1 MPWHAACP
9 FPSMPS
15 LMQDV
20 RLSVRQLRKIP
31 GFAVTTVLTLAL
43 GIGAA
48 TAIFSLV
55 DAVMLRPL
63 PYPEQDRLMWL
74 AQVDTTISATAPEPL
89 SYPDVEDWRAQS
101 HSFTALASLH
111 HNSLTL
117 TGSGSPQQL
126 NAETVSSNYFQVLGM
141 HPILGR
147 DFVPQDDNRGVRTVM
162 LSHEIWRDTFGSD
175 PGIVSRSITLD
186 GASYRVAGVM
196 PANFV
201 SLEGRAPMLWVS
213 MAEDTEGEEPPSKQR
228 GFDFLRVVGRLKPG
242 VTPEQAHA
250 ELNIIARHLAEQY
263 PDSNKSYTST
273 LVNPVLE
280 HLTGDVKR
288 PLAVLFGAV
297 ALVLL
302 IACANVAGLML
313 ARSSRRRGEIAVRA
327 ALGAGRGGIIRQVL
341 VEASLLSLAG
351 GVLGVA
357 FSTWI
362 LTALV
367 ALAPASLPRAA
378 DIAVNAPVL
387 AFAIAVSLVA
397 GLLFGVVPAWRM
409 SKLDASLALRDSGR
423 GMTAGKGQQ
432 RLQNWLV
439 IAETSVGLVLLVG
452 SGLLIRS
459 FLQVL
464 RVDPGF
470 DPKHLL
476 TAQIN
481 LPQAHYNRE
490 KKLAFYDR
498 LAAEIS
504 ALPNVS
510 VASATYPL
518 PLSESNIGLS
528 FHIEGRPTA
537 PGDADSI
544 ATNITTPKYFD
555 TMRIPRIAGRTFTE
569 RDDTRAAPVIIIN
582 QRFARRY
589 LPGQDPLGKHIKVD
603 LGDGV
608 VKAPMRE
615 VVGIVGDVKHR
626 ELTDE
631 TEPQFYI
638 PFAQA
643 VITSPTVCIR
653 TVGDPHQIIGP
664 LRALLTRLDPEIPL
678 YRVATMEESMTKA
691 AAQPW
696 FQTMLLSC
704 FAAMALLLSAVGLY
718 SVLSYMVAQR
728 AREIGLR
735 MALGAQRTGVLT
747 WILRR
752 GLALTAAGI
761 VVGLA
766 VSAVVTR
773 SLAASGM
780 LYHVEPFDLPTLAG
794 VTIILAAV
802 SAAASAFPAWRAAR
816 LDPMRILR
824 DQ

>member
-1 MPWHAACP
+1 MAWHAACP
-9 FPSMPS
+9 CNTMPS
-15 LMQDV
+15 LLQDA

-63 PYPEQDRLMWL
+63 PYPQQDRLMWL
-74 AQVDTTISATAPEPL
+74 AQVDTSINATAPEPF
-89 SYPDVEDWRAQS
+89 SYPDVADWRAQS
-101 HSFTALASLH
+101 HSFTAIANFH
-111 HNSLTL
+111 NNSLTL
-117 TGSGSPQQL
+117 TGAGSPQQL
-126 NAETVSSNYFQVLGM
+126 IAETVSSNYFQVLGM
-141 HPILGR
+141 RPMLGR
-147 DFVPQDDNRGVRTVM
+147 DFVPEDDNRGVRTVM
-162 LSHEIWRDTFGSD
+162 LSHELWRSTFSSD
-175 PGIVSRSITLD
+175 PSVSGRSIVLD
-186 GASYRVAGVM
+186 GGSYRVAGVM

-201 SLEGRAPMLWVS
+201 ALEGRAPMLWVT
-213 MAEDTEGEEPPSKQR
+213 MAEDTEGEEAPAKQR
-228 GFDFLRVVGRLKPG
+228 GFDYLRVVGRLKPG
-242 VTPEQAHA
+242 VSPEQAHA

-280 HLTGDVKR
+280 HLTGNVQR
-288 PLAVLFGAV
+288 PLSVLFGAV
-297 ALVLL
+297 VLVLL

-327 ALGAGRGGIIRQVL
+327 ALGAGRAGIIRQVL
-341 VEASLLSLAG
+341 VEASLLSVAG
-351 GVLGVA
+351 GILGVA

-362 LTALV
+362 LDALV
-367 ALAPASLPRAA
+367 ALAPTTLPRAA

-387 AFAIAVSLVA
+387 AFAIAVSLAA

-409 SKLDASLALRDSGR
+409 SRLDASLALRESGR
-423 GMTAGKGQQ
+423 GMTAGRGQQ

-470 DPKHLL
+470 DAKHLL

-481 LPQAHYNRE
+481 LPQGRYDRE
-490 KKLAFYDR
+490 RKLAFYDR
-498 LAAEIS
+498 LTAEIS
-504 ALPNVS
+504 SLPDVR
-510 VASATYPL
+510 VASAAFPL
-518 PLSESNIGLS
+518 PLSDNNIGIS

-537 PGDADSI
+537 PGDADSV
-544 ATNITTPKYFD
+544 ATNIAAPKYFE
-555 TMRIPRIAGRTFTE
+555 TMRIPLLAGRTFTE
-569 RDDTRAAPVIIIN
+569 RDGTHAPPVIVIN

-589 LPGQDPLGKHIKVD
+589 FSGQDPLGKHMKADI
-603 LGDGV
+603 GDGTIRS
-608 VKAPMRE
+608 PMRE
-615 VVGIVGDVKHR
+615 IVGVVGDVKRR

-643 VITSPTVCIR
+643 VITSPALCIR
-653 TVGDPHQIIGP
+653 TAGDPRQLVGP
-664 LRALLTRLDPEIPL
+664 LRALLTRLDPEVPL
-678 YRVATMEESMTKA
+678 YRVATMEEAMSKA

-696 FQTMLLSC
+696 FQTLLLSC

-728 AREIGLR
+728 AHEIGLR

-752 GLALTAAGI
+752 GLGLTAAGI
-761 VVGLA
+761 FLGLVV
-766 VSAVVTR
+766 SSVVTR

-780 LYHVEPFDLPTLAG
+780 LYRVQAFDVPTLAG
-794 VTIILAAV
+794 MTLVLVAI

>member
-1 MPWHAACP
+1 
-9 FPSMPS
+9 MPS

-89 SYPDVEDWRAQS
+89 SYPDVTDWRAQS
-101 HSFTALASLH
+101 HSFSGIANFH
-111 HNSLTL
+111 NNSLTL
-117 TGSGSPQQL
+117 TGAGSPQQL
-126 NAETVSSNYFQVLGM
+126 IAETVSSNYFQVLGL

-147 DFVPQDDNRGVRTVM
+147 DFVPQDDNRGVRTAM
-162 LSHEIWRDTFGSD
+162 LSQELWHSTFNSD
-175 PGIVSRSITLD
+175 PNVTGRSIVLD

-201 SLEGRAPMLWVS
+201 ALEGRAPVLWIT
-213 MAEDTEGEEPPSKQR
+213 MAEDSDGEEPPSSQR
-228 GFDFLRVVGRLKPG
+228 GFDYLRVVGRLKPD
-242 VTPEQAHA
+242 VSPEQAHA
-250 ELNIIARHLAEQY
+250 ELNIIARRLAAQY

-273 LVNPVLE
+273 VVTPVLA

-288 PLAVLFGAV
+288 PLSVLFGAV

-327 ALGAGRGGIIRQVL
+327 ALGAGRAGIIRQVL

-351 GVLGVA
+351 GALGVA

-362 LTALV
+362 LDALV
-367 ALAPASLPRAA
+367 ALAPTTLPRAGS
-378 DIAVNAPVL
+378 IAVNAPVL
-387 AFAIAVSLVA
+387 AFAIVVSLAA
-397 GLLFGVVPAWRM
+397 GLLFGVGPAWRM
-409 SKLDASLALRDSGR
+409 SRLDASLALRESGR
-423 GMTAGKGQQ
+423 GMTAGRGQQ

-464 RVDPGF
+464 RVDPGM
-470 DPKHLL
+470 DPKHVL
-476 TAQIN
+476 TAQVS
-481 LPQAHYNRE
+481 LPQARYDRE
-490 KKLAFYDR
+490 HKLAFYDR
-498 LAAEIS
+498 LTAEIA
-504 ALPNVS
+504 ALPNVT
-510 VASATYPL
+510 VASAAYPL
-518 PLSESNIGLS
+518 PLSPNNIGIS
-528 FHIEGRPTA
+528 IHIEGRPTA
-537 PGDADSI
+537 PGDADSV
-544 ATNITTPKYFD
+544 ATNIAAPQYFE
-555 TMRIPRIAGRTFTE
+555 TMRIPLLAGRTFTE
-569 RDDTRAAPVIIIN
+569 RDDTRAAPVMIVN
-582 QRFARRY
+582 QRFARLY
-589 LPGQDPLGKHIKVD
+589 FPGQNPLGKHIKAD

-608 VKAPMRE
+608 VKSPMRE
-615 VVGIVGDVKHR
+615 VVGVVGDVKR
-626 ELTDE
+626 RDLTDE
-631 TEPQFYI
+631 TEPQFYL
-638 PFAQA
+638 PYAQA
-643 VITSPTVCIR
+643 VITSPALCIR
-653 TVGDPHQIIGP
+653 TAGDPRQLIGP

-678 YRVATMEESMTKA
+678 YRVATMEDSVTKA
-691 AAQPW
+691 TAQPW
-696 FQTMLLSC
+696 FQTLLVSC
-704 FAAMALLLSAVGLY
+704 FAAMALLLSALGLY

-766 VSAVVTR
+766 ASAVVTR

-780 LYHVEPFDLPTLAG
+780 LYRVEPLDVPTLAG